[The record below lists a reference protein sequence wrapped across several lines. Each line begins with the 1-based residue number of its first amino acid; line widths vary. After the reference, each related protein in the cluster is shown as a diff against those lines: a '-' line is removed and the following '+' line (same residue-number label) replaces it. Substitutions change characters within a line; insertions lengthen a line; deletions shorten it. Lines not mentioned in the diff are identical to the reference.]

1 MDFER
6 SRRFQAECDLSVA
19 QTEKG
24 ILMQQAHYEAIKRLE
39 AESDAR
45 SAESKNRRANREL
58 AEANRTIEAQKL
70 TINQFARKA
79 KENEEVLADWIAS
92 QKAFKELAIQFG
104 IEKGMVVE
112 EIIEMGLDKQ
122 IDVLEGKNDPS
133 HNTHMNTTPEIRQKL
148 IDNYHKE
155 KAERQAKKQ

>member
-1 MDFER
+1 
-6 SRRFQAECDLSVA
+6 
-19 QTEKG
+19 
-24 ILMQQAHYEAIKRLE
+24 MQQAHYEAIKRLE

-45 SAESKNRRANREL
+45 SAQYDIQALRGDLRA
-58 AEANRTIEAQKL
+58 ANRTIEAQKL

-79 KENEEVLADWIAS
+79 KENEEILANWIAS

-104 IEKGMVVE
+104 IEKGMAVE
-112 EIIEMGLDKQ
+112 EIIEMGLDKK
-122 IDVLEGKNDPS
+122 IDVLEDKNDPT

>member
-1 MDFER
+1 
-6 SRRFQAECDLSVA
+6 
-19 QTEKG
+19 
-24 ILMQQAHYEAIKRLE
+24 MQQAHYEAIKRLE
-39 AESDAR
+39 AESDAK
-45 SAESKNRRANREL
+45 SAQYDIQALRGNLRA
-58 AEANRTIEAQKL
+58 ANRTIEAQKL

-104 IEKGMVVE
+104 IEKGMAVE

-122 IDVLEGKNDPS
+122 IDVLEDKNDPT